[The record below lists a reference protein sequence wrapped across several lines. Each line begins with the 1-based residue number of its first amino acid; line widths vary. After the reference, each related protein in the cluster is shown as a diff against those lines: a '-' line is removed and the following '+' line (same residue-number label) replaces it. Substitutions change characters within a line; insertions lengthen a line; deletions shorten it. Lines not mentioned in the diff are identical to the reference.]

1 MITQLLWNNNHS
13 SSLFNHKNTHMQRT
27 IFHPLFWLLILGLL
41 HSYANAQSL
50 DIIPSY
56 GPGKVNFYHNID
68 VTLSDTGTIGSNQI
82 WDFSNYSYTSPS
94 WEEVH
99 RDLDAAEALN
109 YPDANVAVQKNG
121 TIQYY
126 NQSVDSTVI
135 IGSYSESNG
144 IGTSYTNVETEFDS
158 SIYFNTSYA
167 DSFSYNY
174 YSGTTLVTVEGYSSW
189 IASAQGELRTPT
201 MIYPNTYKVTTTS
214 VLKFYAQGALVEE
227 VNSTIA
233 RWYSEN
239 LSSVLMEVEYNDYDN
254 ITQGRFLENESFAS
268 IQGKEKDPLLI
279 YPNPNQGVF
288 TIRYDNNAEP
298 AKNIT
303 ITDMVGRIV
312 FEENIENLSGTYEK
326 TVDLT
331 EFGTGLYILK
341 IHKENTKEVN
351 ELVIY

>member
-1 MITQLLWNNNHS
+1 
-13 SSLFNHKNTHMQRT
+13 MQRS

-50 DIIPSY
+50 DIIPNY
-56 GPGKVNFYHNID
+56 EPGKVNFYHSID

-82 WDFSNYSYTSPS
+82 WDFSNYPYTSPS

-99 RDLDAAEALN
+99 RDLDVAEALN
-109 YPDANVAVQKNG
+109 YPDANVALQKNG
-121 TIQYY
+121 AIQYY
-126 NQSVDSTVI
+126 HQSVDSTVI
-135 IGSYSESNG
+135 VGSYSESDG
-144 IGTSYTNVETEFDS
+144 IGTFYTNVETEFDS

-201 MIYPNTYKVTTTS
+201 MIYPSTYKVTTTS

-239 LSSVLMEVEYNDYDN
+239 SSSALMEVEYNNYDN

-268 IQGKEKDPLLI
+268 IQGEEKDKLSI
-279 YPNPNQGVF
+279 YPNPNNGVF
-288 TIRYDNNAEP
+288 TFQYENHPGSKIA
-298 AKNIT
+298 IQ

-312 FEENIENLSGTYEK
+312 FQEDLELLSGKYTEEI
-326 TVDLT
+326 DLK
-331 EFGTGLYILK
+331 EFGAGMYTVSINNGNKRTQNK
-341 IHKENTKEVN
+341 IIIE
-351 ELVIY
+351 